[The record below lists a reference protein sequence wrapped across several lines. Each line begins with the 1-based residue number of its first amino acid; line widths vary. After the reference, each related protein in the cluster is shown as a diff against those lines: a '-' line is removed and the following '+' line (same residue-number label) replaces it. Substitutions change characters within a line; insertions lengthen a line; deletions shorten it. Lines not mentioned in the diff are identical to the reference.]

1 MEYRILNTIGQEFNE
16 EAKRL
21 LSTIGKVDY
30 IIPSQAELAEKIKD
44 YEIIF
49 CGLGLTF
56 SADIISNA
64 SKLKIIVTATTGL
77 DHIDLKAA
85 EARGIRVL
93 SLRGE
98 TAFLDTI
105 SGTAE
110 LSLGLM
116 LSLAKRIPE
125 ATQSVLKGEW
135 DRKKHTGHTVRGQT
149 LGVVGL
155 GRLGKM
161 MARYGEALAMNV
173 VFCDPEVS
181 SSRTEWKKVSF
192 EELLATSDYVS
203 IHVHLNEKTEFLF
216 NTKTLS
222 SMKKGASLINTS
234 RGRIVQERDL
244 MTMIDKGWIGGY
256 ATDVLDGEV
265 TFDGTDCSH
274 HPLVQYAQNH
284 PQVIIVPHI
293 GGMTFESRKD
303 TDVFMAEKLKRY
315 LAEKE
320 Q

>member
-1 MEYRILNTIGQEFNE
+1 MEYRILNTIGQEFND
-16 EAKRL
+16 EAKKL
-21 LSTIGKVDY
+21 LAGMGQVDY
-30 IIPSQAELAEKIKD
+30 SIPSQSELAQKIRD
-44 YEIIF
+44 YDIVF

-56 SADIISNA
+56 SNDVISQA

-77 DHIDLKAA
+77 DHIDLKVV
-85 EARGIRVL
+85 EAKGIGVL

-125 ATQSVLKGEW
+125 ASRSVLKGEW

-149 LGVVGL
+149 LGIVGL

-161 MARYGEALAMNV
+161 MARYGEALSMNV
-173 VFCDPEVS
+173 IFCDPDVTS
-181 SSRTEWKKVSF
+181 PNPSWKKVSF

-203 IHVHLNEKTEFLF
+203 IHVHLSKETEFLF
-216 NTKTLS
+216 NKETLS

-234 RGRIVQERDL
+234 RGKIVEELDL
-244 MTMIDKGWIGGY
+244 IAMIDTGWLGGY
-256 ATDVLDGEV
+256 ATDVLDGEI
-265 TFDGTDCSH
+265 TFDGTNCSS
-274 HPLVQYAQNH
+274 HPLVKFAQNH
-284 PQVIIVPHI
+284 PNVIIVPHI
-293 GGMTFESRKD
+293 GGMTFESRRD
-303 TDVFMAEKLKRY
+303 TDVFMAEKLKRH
-315 LAEKE
+315 LAAKA
-320 Q
+320 